1 MTMHHWHRP
10 KPWGDRSAFDA
21 LISELKITADARDR
35 RRRRAAT
42 RRATT
47 SMMKSLAE
55 ATAELK
61 AAMPQQSM
69 MPLIIA
75 KRQRSG
81 CGTIMLKAMTA
92 LNDGGLNAG
101 ARGHLMLSLGRV
113 DPERV
118 RQAKRNALAQLK
130 ELQNDLARGLSQGQA
145 ATLVRE
151 DRALLAASTSDAESE
166 QLAAELASLAASIGE
181 A

>member
-1 MTMHHWHRP
+1 MVQSWATATRA
-10 KPWGDRSAFDA
+10 GRQSAFDRLVDDLRDSA
-21 LISELKITADARDR
+21 YWRDR
-35 RRRRAAT
+35 RRARAVNKRVTA
-42 RRATT
+42 
-47 SMMKSLAE
+47 SLLKSIGE
-55 ATAELK
+55 AAAGLK
-61 AAMPQQSM
+61 AATPQKR
-69 MPLIIA
+69 LFIA
-75 KRQRSG
+75 TAPRPR
-81 CGTIMLKAMTA
+81 CGAILAKAMEA

-101 ARGHLMLSLGRV
+101 ARGHLMLALGQV

-130 ELQNDLARGLSQGQA
+130 ELQNDLARGVTQGQA

-151 DRALLAASTSDAESE
+151 ARALLAASTSDAESA